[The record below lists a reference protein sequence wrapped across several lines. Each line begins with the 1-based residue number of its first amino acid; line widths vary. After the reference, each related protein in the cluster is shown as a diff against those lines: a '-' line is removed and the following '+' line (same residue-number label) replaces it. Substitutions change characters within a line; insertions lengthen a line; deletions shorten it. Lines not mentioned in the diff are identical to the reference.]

1 MNRKLITGVLALFIC
16 GMAYGQSFKDI
27 YEKSIHDNTK
37 VPYAPLREADVI
49 WSKKIWRII
58 DLREKMNQQLY
69 YPTKAMPDGR
79 TNLIGILLAEIK
91 SGQLN
96 AFDVDDMNVNVTY
109 ADVETKLGAG
119 ARTEALYND
128 AGEQIGDT
136 IIMSSAE
143 DEFINIKQVMVYEEW
158 FFDKKHSSLQV
169 RIIGL
174 MPIKVK
180 QNEETGRLDREK
192 LFWVRYDDFRD
203 SFAKHEV
210 FNTSNDAQRISFDDL
225 FMQRRFASTIVAESN
240 VYDNRYISDYLVG
253 KDVIFEAERIKNE
266 LLTFE
271 HDLWEY

>member
-37 VPYAPLREADVI
+37 VNYPPLREADVI

-69 YPTKAMPDGR
+69 YPTKVMPDGR
-79 TNLIGILLAEIK
+79 TNLIGVLLAEIK

-136 IIMSSAE
+136 VMMTSAE
-143 DEFINIKQVMVYEEW
+143 DEFINIKQIMVYEEW
-158 FFDKKHSSLQV
+158 YFDKKHSSLAV

-174 MPIKVK
+174 MPIKVSN
-180 QNEETGRLDREK
+180 NEETGRLDREK

-203 SFAKHEV
+203 SFARHEV
-210 FNTSNDAQRISFDDL
+210 FNTGNDAQRISFDDL
-225 FMQRRFASTIVAESN
+225 FMQRRFASSIVAESN
-240 VYDNRYISDYLVG
+240 VFDNRYISDYLVG
-253 KDVIFEAERIKNE
+253 KDVIFEADRIKNE
-266 LLTFE
+266 LLNFE

>member
-1 MNRKLITGVLALFIC
+1 MNKKLITGVLALFVC
-16 GMAYGQSFKDI
+16 GMAFGQSFKDI

-37 VPYAPLREADVI
+37 VAYPPLREADVI
-49 WSKKIWRII
+49 WSKKLWRII

-91 SGQLN
+91 SGNLT

-119 ARTEALYND
+119 ARTEAKYND
-128 AGEQIGDT
+128 DGEQIGDT

-143 DEFINIKQVMVYEEW
+143 DEFINIKQIMVYEEW

-180 QNEETGRLDREK
+180 QNDATGRLDREK

-210 FNTSNDAQRISFDDL
+210 FNTGNDAQRISFDDL
-225 FMQRRFASTIVAESN
+225 FMQRRFASSIVAESN
-240 VYDNRYISDYLVG
+240 VFDNRYISDYLVG

-266 LLTFE
+266 LLNFE

>member
-1 MNRKLITGVLALFIC
+1 MNRKLITGVFALFIC

-37 VPYAPLREADVI
+37 VGYPPLREADVI

-58 DLREKMNQQLY
+58 DLREKMNQPLY

-79 TNLIGILLAEIK
+79 TNLIGVLLAGIK
-91 SGQLN
+91 SEQLN
-96 AFDVDDMNVNVTY
+96 AFNVDDMNVNVTY
-109 ADVETKLGAG
+109 ADVEAKLGAG
-119 ARTEALYND
+119 ERTEAKYND

-136 IIMSSAE
+136 IIMASAE
-143 DEFINIKQVMVYEEW
+143 DEFVNIKQIMVYEEW
-158 FFDKKHSSLQV
+158 YFDKKHSSLSV

-180 QNEETGRLDREK
+180 QNDATGRLDREQ

-210 FNTSNDAQRISFDDL
+210 FNTGNDAQRISFDDL

-240 VYDNRYISDYLVG
+240 VFDNRYISDYLVG
-253 KDVIFEAERIKNE
+253 KDVIFEAERIKND